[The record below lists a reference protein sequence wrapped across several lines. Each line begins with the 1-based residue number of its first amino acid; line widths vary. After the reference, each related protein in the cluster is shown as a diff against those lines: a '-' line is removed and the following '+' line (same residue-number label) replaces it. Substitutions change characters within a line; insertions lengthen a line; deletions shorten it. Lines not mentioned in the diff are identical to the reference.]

1 MTLSELGSLGE
12 FVSSIAVV
20 VSLIYVAIQIR
31 QNSRETRLVSQQR
44 ALEAS
49 RDMIARMATTEATEL
64 FAKGATEPESLTN
77 AEVLQLRLL
86 RTAQLRNIENA
97 YLMHLEGVIDAN
109 VFAIFPRQACNILE
123 ADPDILNRQ
132 SFTKE
137 FSEWMEGQSDGG
149 T

>member
-1 MTLSELGSLGE
+1 MTLSDLGNLGE

-31 QNSRETRLVSQQR
+31 QNSRETRLASQQR

-49 RDMIARMATTEATEL
+49 RDMIARMATKEATDL
-64 FAKGATEPESLTN
+64 FVKGAAEPESLTD
-77 AEVLQLRLL
+77 AEILQLRLL
-86 RTAQLRNIENA
+86 RSAQLRNIENA

-109 VFAIFPRQACNILE
+109 VFAIFPRQARNILE
-123 ADPDILNRQ
+123 ADPSILKSQ
-132 SFTKE
+132 SFTAE
-137 FSEWMEGQSDGG
+137 FSEWMEAQSDGV